1 VRTVDDVDL
10 QTRTLNPAQEELL
23 NALRAAPDERPTF
36 DAGLRAALRSDLDA
50 ELAAF
55 VPMLDTLGLEQL
67 WVSKHWLSSVAGCE
81 VRFLAEEAGGFDGWT
96 VPKARGSVAHRAIEL
111 SMHVRGEPVPEV
123 LVDEA
128 IARMTDADTSLGD
141 WLQTISEADRADL
154 RCEAVD
160 RVSSFL
166 ELWPPLQP
174 RWRPRCE
181 SKVGADLLGDRI
193 HLAGKV
199 DLSVGVADGMRAG
212 KVLIDLKTGG
222 FSPTHLDDLRFYAL
236 IETMKLGVPP
246 RRVATHYLDTGRLVP
261 EDVTEAT
268 LGSAAR
274 RVVDGVRRWL
284 ELHGPTAVPVTK
296 PGPACR
302 WCPVLSTCD
311 AGKAHLAVSP

>member
-1 VRTVDDVDL
+1 L
-10 QTRTLNPAQEELL
+10 
-23 NALRAAPDERPTF
+23 F
-36 DAGLRAALRSDLDA
+36 DSGLRAALRSELD
-50 ELAAF
+50 EHLAAL
-55 VPMLDTLGLEQL
+55 VPMLDTLGIDQL
-67 WVSKHWLSSVAGCE
+67 WVSKHRLTSVSGCE
-81 VRFLAEEAGGFDGWT
+81 VRFLAEEDGGFDGWT

-111 SMHVRGEPVPEV
+111 SMHVRGEPVPEE

-128 IARMTDADTSLGD
+128 IARLTDADTSLGD
-141 WLQTISEADRADL
+141 WLQTVTEADRADL

-181 SKVGADLLGDRI
+181 SKIGADLIGERI

-199 DLSVGVADGMRAG
+199 DLCVGVAEGMRAG
-212 KVLIDLKTGG
+212 KVLIDLKTGS
-222 FSPTHLDDLRFYAL
+222 FSPSHLDDLRFYAL
-236 IETMKLGVPP
+236 IETIKLGVPP

-261 EDVTEAT
+261 ENVTEAT
-268 LGSAAR
+268 LAVASR
-274 RVVDGVRRWL
+274 RLVDGVRRWL
-284 ELHGPTAVPVTK
+284 ELRGPSAMPVAK

-311 AGKAHLAVSP
+311 PGKAHLAVDA